1 MEQKNKKGICRD
13 REDLL
18 EDEGGKE
25 GGKGIIPFA
34 TKMLVKSVIKDR
46 RDKSER
52 SKCSSRSW
60 KKEGVS
66 SMNISLQSEKISFK
80 EI

>member
-46 RDKSER
+46 RDKFREI
-52 SKCSSRSW
+52 
-60 KKEGVS
+60 E
-66 SMNISLQSEKISFK
+66 MFFK
-80 EI
+80 ELEKGRGIIDEDILTAGKGLI

>member
-1 MEQKNKKGICRD
+1 M
-13 REDLL
+13 

-46 RDKSER
+46 RDKFREI
-52 SKCSSRSW
+52 
-60 KKEGVS
+60 E
-66 SMNISLQSEKISFK
+66 MFFK
-80 EI
+80 ELEKGRGIVDEHISAV

>member
-46 RDKSER
+46 RDKFREI
-52 SKCSSRSW
+52 
-60 KKEGVS
+60 E
-66 SMNISLQSEKISFK
+66 MLFK
-80 EI
+80 ELEKGRGIVDEHIPAA

>member
-18 EDEGGKE
+18 EDEGGEE

-34 TKMLVKSVIKDR
+34 TKMLVKSIIKDR
-46 RDKSER
+46 RDEFR
-52 SKCSSRSW
+52 EIEMFF
-60 KKEGVS
+60 KK
-66 SMNISLQSEKISFK
+66 LEKRRGSVDEHILTVRKGIF
-80 EI
+80 

>member
-46 RDKSER
+46 RDKFREI
-52 SKCSSRSW
+52 
-60 KKEGVS
+60 E
-66 SMNISLQSEKISFK
+66 MFFK
-80 EI
+80 ELEKGRGIVDEHISAV